1 MKLRAVWQPLGYLFL
16 YNMMQVPNAAWMNFL
31 VKGLKF
37 SEFDLGLLSIS
48 SAIMTMV
55 GLSMYKIWCFHTSF
69 RSIYVITTVLGSFF
83 SLLQL
88 VLVYRWNRQFGMP
101 DTVFALGDNTFMQFA
116 SALQMMPA
124 CIMFVV
130 LCPEGSEG
138 TTYALLT
145 TVLNLSQTVASN
157 IGTYLTSVWD
167 TSNASISAGN
177 YTGVA
182 HLTVL
187 TSVLH
192 LLPILFI
199 SLLPA
204 SKEEQLALR
213 EKGESSVRNGGVLV
227 TVVAM
232 SLVFTVSMNLYV
244 IFRD

>member
-1 MKLRAVWQPLGYLFL
+1 MLKLRAVGQPLGYLFL
-16 YNMMQVPNAAWMNFL
+16 YNMMQVPNASWTNFL

-37 SEFDLGLLSIS
+37 SEFDLGLLSLS
-48 SAIMTMV
+48 SAVMTMV
-55 GLSMYKIWCFHTSF
+55 GLSMYKVWCFHTSF
-69 RSIYVITTVLGSFF
+69 RSIYVITTVLGSVF

-88 VLVYRWNRQFGMP
+88 VLVYRWNQRLGMP

-145 TVLNLSQTVASN
+145 TVMNLSQTMATN
-157 IGTYLTSVWD
+157 LGTYLTGVWD
-167 TSNASISAGN
+167 TSNAAIAAGG
-177 YTGVA
+177 YSGVA

-199 SLLPA
+199 SILPA
-204 SKEEQLALR
+204 SK
-213 EKGESSVRNGGVLV
+213 VRIIIVYHNTSLMY
-227 TVVAM
+227 M
-232 SLVFTVSMNLYV
+232 SNICIYV
-244 IFRD
+244 YNIYIYMLI